1 MDTEDLR
8 VFACE
13 LIQNSGILL
22 KLPQMAMTT
31 AQMLLQR
38 VYHRPDYTFDKYPL
52 DITAMASLF
61 LASKI
66 EENPRKAREVI
77 DVFTRVTSKKIQRKI
92 ILNISQH
99 EKIREELIT
108 TERRLLKAL
117 GFNLLSSY
125 PHKIIVTTYNG
136 IVSVLDP
143 EKNVW
148 KERDNRELLQIAW
161 NYCND
166 SLRTDVFNKFSQ
178 EAVACAC
185 IQLACCDTRMLFPKS
200 TDGREWYCLF
210 SKDGSD
216 VESAIE
222 IIKNLYTRKKPNS
235 QDLRPYLYLT
245 TKIDR

>member
-1 MDTEDLR
+1 MEIEDLR
-8 VFACE
+8 IFACD
-13 LIQNSGILL
+13 LIQSSGITL

-38 VYHRPDYTFDKYPL
+38 VYHRPDYTFDQHPL
-52 DITAMASLF
+52 DITAMAALF
-61 LASKI
+61 LAAKI
-66 EENPRKAREVI
+66 EENPRKARELI
-77 DVFTRVTSKKIQRKI
+77 DVFTRVLSKKMHKKI
-92 ILNISQH
+92 LLSLNQH
-99 EKIREELIT
+99 EKVREELIT

-136 IVSVLDP
+136 ILSVLDP
-143 EKNVW
+143 ENNVW
-148 KERDNRELLQIAW
+148 KERDNRELLQLAW

-166 SLRTDVFNKFSQ
+166 SLRTEVFIKFSQ

-185 IQLACCDTRMLFPKS
+185 IQLACCDTHMLFPKS

-216 VESAIE
+216 VECAIQM
-222 IIKNLYTRKKPNS
+222 IKNLYIRKKPNP
-235 QDLRPYLYLT
+235 QDLKPYLYLI
-245 TKIDR
+245 TKVER